1 MRETGVL
8 DRDIAFEEYID
19 PRFAE
24 GAKTQ
29 TEWRYE
35 PGDAYAE

>member
-8 DRDIAFEEYID
+8 DRNIAFEEYID
-19 PRFAE
+19 ARFAE
-24 GAKTQ
+24 GAMHQ

-35 PGDAYAE
+35 PGDAVAE

>member
-8 DRDIAFEEYID
+8 DRDIAFEEYIE

-24 GAKTQ
+24 GAKLE
-29 TEWRYE
+29 TEWVYE
-35 PGDAYAE
+35 PGDAVAR

>member
-24 GAKTQ
+24 GARHQ

-35 PGDAYAE
+35 PGEGRAE